1 MKRLFLFTF
10 LASIFMLN
18 VASMCSNDD
27 NPTPNSTVDPSLVIQ
42 TVSTGTWKI
51 TLYQDSGI
59 NERANFS
66 GYNFTFAA
74 AGVLS
79 ANNGTNNYIGT
90 WSVTSD
96 NSLDDSPSNDLDFNI
111 GFATPSNFQELTE
124 DWNILERTDT
134 KVRLVHVSGGNG
146 GTDYITFEKN

>member
-1 MKRLFLFTF
+1 MKRLFLFPF

-27 NPTPNSTVDPSLVIQ
+27 QPSTSQSIDPTPVIN
-42 TVSTGTWKI
+42 TVSSGTWRI
-51 TLYQDSGI
+51 TFFEDSGK
-59 NERANFS
+59 NETANFS
-66 GYNFTFAA
+66 GYNFTFGA
-74 AGVLS
+74 AGVLTAS
-79 ANNGTNNYIGT
+79 NGTNNYSGT

-96 NSLDDSPSNDLDFNI
+96 NSGDDSPSNDLDFNI
-111 GFATPSNFQELTE
+111 GFVTPTNFEELTE

-134 KVRLVHVSGGNG
+134 KIRLVHISGGNG